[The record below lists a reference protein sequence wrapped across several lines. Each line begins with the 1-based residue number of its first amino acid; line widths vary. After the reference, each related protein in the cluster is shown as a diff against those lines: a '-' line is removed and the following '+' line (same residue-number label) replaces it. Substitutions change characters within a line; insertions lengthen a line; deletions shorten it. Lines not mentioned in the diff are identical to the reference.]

1 MTVWVYYSINKP
13 TNSWPKVQR
22 QHDLFVITKLI
33 PFKASLLYFLQWT
46 RGHKFKHST
55 LYYISSASP
64 TYHWGMDKNDFFRI
78 LLFILLST
86 NLEMKGNEQLQSTSG
101 SASHPLPVHF
111 WPALCPQL
119 YPTDFYLYV
128 DMVHLLCRFST
139 NIVFFE
145 KLRNYPNLTKKS

>member
-46 RGHKFKHST
+46 WGHKFKHST

-64 TYHWGMDKNDFFRI
+64 TYHWGMDKNDFFKI
-78 LLFILLST
+78 LLFIILST
-86 NLEMKGNEQLQSTSG
+86 NLEMNNSSLLLVLLHAHFRSTSG
-101 SASHPLPVHF
+101 LPSA
-111 WPALCPQL
+111 
-119 YPTDFYLYV
+119 PTFTPTHWGKIKISLS
-128 DMVHLLCRFST
+128 L
-139 NIVFFE
+139 
-145 KLRNYPNLTKKS
+145 